1 MRAEPGIAWLLLL
14 TLGACVHAPE
24 EHSPLVVDENTVRL
38 AVASGPRPP
47 GSLHAVWPLKEA
59 FQLREGWVDL
69 NFMVDTHGKTY
80 EVVVTDSAGSKAF
93 EAAAIKAAQKWTFEP
108 AMLAGEPT
116 DSGYG
121 LRVYF
126 THPFSHKAA
135 PQFSRD
141 YEQALAAIAAGDRGR
156 AETLLAQVTVRN
168 LYEDALISL
177 AKYQF
182 EARWGTEVGQLA
194 SLRRAVGRGPGS
206 SYLPRKQSI
215 AALQALLPLELHAKD
230 FASAMWTWQMLRES
244 TRDPANFAKWQTT
257 IDDVHALRTDERAY
271 AIPGEIP
278 PESSS
283 WFYLLYKRRFEVAVS
298 GGHIS
303 ELKLRCDRQYV
314 SFGFDPNIYYRIAD
328 RSGDC
333 RLELIGDPGTR
344 FELIQS

>member
-1 MRAEPGIAWLLLL
+1 MGSKPGIAGFLLL
-14 TLGACVHAPE
+14 TLGACVHAPQE
-24 EHSPLVVDENTVRL
+24 DSPLVVDENTVKL
-38 AVASGPRPP
+38 DVTSGPRPP
-47 GSLHAVWPLKEA
+47 GSMRVMWPLKEA

-69 NFMVDTHGKTY
+69 NFMVDQRGKTY

-93 EAAAIKAAQKWTFEP
+93 EEAARKAARKWTFEP

-126 THPFSHKAA
+126 THPFTHQAG
-135 PQFSRD
+135 PQFSHD
-141 YEQALAAIAAGDRGR
+141 YEQALAAIATGDRAS
-156 AETLLAQVTVRN
+156 AETVLAQVTVRN
-168 LYEDALISL
+168 LYEDALLSL

-182 EARWGTEVGQLA
+182 EARWGTEAGQLE
-194 SLRRAVGRGPGS
+194 SLRRAIGRDPGS
-206 SYLPRKQSI
+206 GFLPRKQSI
-215 AALQALLPLELHAKD
+215 AALQALLPLELRAKD
-230 FASAMWTWQMLRES
+230 FASAMWTWQLLRWS

-278 PESSS
+278 AESSS
-283 WFYLLYKRRFEVAVS
+283 WFYPLYKRRFQVAVAS
-298 GGHIS
+298 GHVS

-328 RSGDC
+328 RSGGC
-333 RLELIGDPGTR
+333 RLELIGEPGTR